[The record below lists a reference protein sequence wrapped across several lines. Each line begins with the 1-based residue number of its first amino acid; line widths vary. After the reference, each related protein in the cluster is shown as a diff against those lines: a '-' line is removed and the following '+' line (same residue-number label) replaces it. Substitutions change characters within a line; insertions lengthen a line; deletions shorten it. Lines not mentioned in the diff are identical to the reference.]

1 MSQQKQSLFEQIFE
15 KLLWRSRLVIV
26 TAVVFAILGAFALF
40 IAGAVETI
48 HTFSYIFAGE
58 ATTNT
63 TKLIA
68 GILGSID
75 LFLIGIFLFI
85 FAFGVYELFI
95 SKIDIARQDEGVN
108 ILEIESLDELKN
120 KLIKVVIIILIVSF
134 FKAALN
140 FTFSSPIDLLY
151 LAGAILAISICY
163 FLLIASEK
171 K

>member
-1 MSQQKQSLFEQIFE
+1 MSEKKQSIFE
-15 KLLWRSRLVIV
+15 KLFESLLWKSRLVIV

-40 IAGAVETI
+40 IAGAMETL
-48 HTFSYIFAGE
+48 HTFSYIFESE

-95 SKIDIARQDEGVN
+95 SRIDIAREDEATN

-140 FTFSSPIDLLY
+140 FTFNSPLDLLC
-151 LAGAILAISICY
+151 LAAAILAISVCY